1 MSRWS
6 VFLGLALLALA
17 PGAARVAGGAG
28 VADLNDAGK
37 QAYERGDYA
46 RAERLFGQAIAQ
58 TPANPLLHYHRG
70 VALSRLSRWD
80 EAAQSYQTAL
90 RLNPPPAL
98 AASVREALRS
108 VTALSGSPGRSQR
121 GPVDLS
127 IPLRREGGGWL
138 AEVMVNGTRTARFL
152 VDTGASVCII
162 SPDLAREVGVTAASG
177 ARTVQLET
185 LSGRTSG
192 SLVSI
197 SSLRVGDVESQDVP
211 AVIHDTGPRMDGI
224 LGNTFLGRFTV
235 TVDPDRSV
243 LTLRPR

>member
-6 VFLGLALLALA
+6 VLICLALLALA
-17 PGAARVAGGAG
+17 PAGARVAGGAG

-58 TPANPLLHYHRG
+58 TPTNPLLHYHRG

-108 VTALSGSPGRSQR
+108 VTALRDSPVRPYR

-138 AEVMVNGTRTARFL
+138 AEVIVNGTRTARFL

-177 ARTVQLET
+177 ARTIQLET

-197 SSLRVGDVESQDVP
+197 SSLRSATSRARTCPLSSMTPGR
-211 AVIHDTGPRMDGI
+211 AWTGSSATPSSAASR
-224 LGNTFLGRFTV
+224 
-235 TVDPDRSV
+235 
-243 LTLRPR
+243 

>member
-1 MSRWS
+1 MSRRS
-6 VFLGLALLALA
+6 VLVGLALLALA
-17 PGAARVAGGAG
+17 PGAARVAGGAS

-37 QAYERGDYA
+37 QAYERGEYA

-98 AASVREALRS
+98 AGSVREALRS
-108 VTALSGSPGRSQR
+108 VTALMGSSGHPRR

-192 SLVSI
+192 SLVNI

-235 TVDPDRSV
+235 TVDPDRGL